1 MLIIAQLAKWSCSS
15 FYYLGG
21 QALRFQDS
29 CQVAFQDS
37 QWHDRRDRGDR
48 ELILP
53 QSGAQVLLAG
63 VHNPLPQASEAGNL
77 SRTTKKRTTLRMS
90 VFLRLIWSLN
100 ENC

>member
-53 QSGAQVLLAG
+53 QSGAYVQ
-63 VHNPLPQASEAGNL
+63 
-77 SRTTKKRTTLRMS
+77 SRTTKKENNLEDECL
-90 VFLRLIWSLN
+90 LRLI
-100 ENC
+100 

>member
-21 QALRFQDS
+21 QALRFQES

-53 QSGAQVLLAG
+53 QSGASV
-63 VHNPLPQASEAGNL
+63 L
-77 SRTTKKRTTLRMS
+77 SRTTKKENNLEDECL
-90 VFLRLIWSLN
+90 LRLI
-100 ENC
+100 

>member
-53 QSGAQVLLAG
+53 QSGAQVLLVG
-63 VHNPLPQASEAGNL
+63 VPNPLPQASEAGNLSRVLPASIL

-90 VFLRLIWSLN
+90 VFLD
-100 ENC
+100 

>member
-53 QSGAQVLLAG
+53 QSGAWVL
-63 VHNPLPQASEAGNL
+63 PASVL
-77 SRTTKKRTTLRMS
+77 SRTTLRMS
-90 VFLRLIWSLN
+90 VFLD
-100 ENC
+100 